1 MLGEGRKQNKGLVR
15 KGRSGLIES
24 FGPRLH
30 WSETCYRNP
39 VSWFPNNEISEK
51 GFVVLWD
58 SILTFLWFLWFS
70 LGCLPLCSC
79 FKSDYFYNMET
90 LGWAKQLNFICEA
103 KQQHCAFTTNVVF
116 VDAKGVDCL
125 SEWKSAS
132 TLIELPWFRCGYSAH
147 DAHSQSK
154 HYFSVHSQCSTQV
167 KRPKLRMFA
176 LMDHKSKNQ
185 YSELLS
191 TWLNINHAEMC
202 RAKHTYGVD

>member
-1 MLGEGRKQNKGLVR
+1 MVSKQWDFREGICSPLG
-15 KGRSGLIES
+15 
-24 FGPRLH
+24 FH
-30 WSETCYRNP
+30 
-39 VSWFPNNEISEK
+39 PNLSVI
-51 GFVVLWD
+51 FVVLSWL
-58 SILTFLWFLWFS
+58 SASVFL
-70 LGCLPLCSC
+70 C

-132 TLIELPWFRCGYSAH
+132 TLIELPWFRCGYLAH

-191 TWLNINHAEMC
+191 TWLNVNHAEMC